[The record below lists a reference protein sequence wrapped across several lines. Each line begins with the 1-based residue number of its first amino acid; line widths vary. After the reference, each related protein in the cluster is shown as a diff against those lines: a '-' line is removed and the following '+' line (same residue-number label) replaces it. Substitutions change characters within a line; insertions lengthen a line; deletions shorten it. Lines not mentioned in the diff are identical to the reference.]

1 MSTTTE
7 SPVSSRRRATG
18 AISPAVVAPVVILLG
33 LTVWGASYYF
43 APLDVRVRHDL
54 HPLLRPSGAVGQ
66 VTGVLTFLGFA
77 FLWLYPLRK
86 KLGARRG
93 LGSVPRWLE
102 VHIVVGLSIS
112 LLGAVHAGWRF
123 DGLIGL
129 GWWAMFVVALSGVVG
144 RYVYVRI
151 PRQRNGVEL
160 DVEGMAEKRR
170 ELLVELAG
178 ITGLAPELV
187 ESELAADPLKG
198 KSLSI
203 GGGLLQMLRDDIGR
217 RRAVR
222 RLRRRCAELAAE
234 GAQIDDSALDRVA
247 DLARRQMAL
256 SQQARLLGRTQTIF
270 RYWHIFHRPVA
281 MTAFLAVTV
290 HVVVVVL
297 VGATWFY

>member
-1 MSTTTE
+1 MSTTAET
-7 SPVSSRRRATG
+7 PTGSRRRATG
-18 AISPAVVAPVVILLG
+18 AISPAVVVPFAVLLG
-33 LTVWGASYYF
+33 LTAWGASYYF
-43 APLDVRVRHDL
+43 APVDIRVRHEL
-54 HPLLRPSGAVGQ
+54 HSLLRPSGAVGQ
-66 VTGVLTFLGFA
+66 ITGILTFLGFV

-93 LGSVPRWLE
+93 LGGIPRWLE

-151 PRQRNGVEL
+151 PRQRNGMEMGVES
-160 DVEGMAEKRR
+160 MAEKRR

-187 ESELAADPLKG
+187 ESELSADPLKG
-198 KSLSI
+198 RSLSI
-203 GGGLLQMLRDDIGR
+203 VGGLFQMVRDDLVR

-222 RLRRRCAELAAE
+222 RLRTRCAALSAE
-234 GAQIDDSALDRVA
+234 GAEIDESALDRVA
-247 DLARRQMAL
+247 ELARRQMAL